1 MNEPVRFIAIPRRN
15 AAKPF
20 SPGDEMNGADR
31 GT

>member
-1 MNEPVRFIAIPRRN
+1 MNEAVRFIATRWRIEGE
-15 AAKPF
+15 PF